1 MSLRA
6 LPDHTHHQAK
16 GLRRRFAYLSTIAAL
31 AGSVIGGLTSLMA
44 SWLTQRTQLHA
55 KLRADDLRKRR
66 ELYTSFI
73 NEASKWY
80 ADAYEHDKPKVSN
93 LVNLYALVSTMRV
106 VSPPKVVECGDDV
119 VRTIIETYS
128 RPNRGFDDVREILDN
143 ESMNPLRGFSNVCR
157 EDLQGRI

>member
-1 MSLRA
+1 MDS
-6 LPDHTHHQAK
+6 T
-16 GLRRRFAYLSTIAAL
+16 YLSTIAAL

-44 SWLTQRTQLHA
+44 SWLTQRTQLHTQ
-55 KLRADDLRKRR
+55 LRVDDLGKRR
-66 ELYTSFI
+66 ELYKGFI

-93 LVNLYALVSTMRV
+93 LVNLYALVATMRV
-106 VSPPKVVECGDDV
+106 VSPPNVVESADHV

-128 RPNRGFDDVREILDN
+128 RPNRGFGDVREILDD
-143 ESMNPLRGFSNVCR
+143 ESMNPLRGFSDVCR